1 MPRDRMT
8 GLGRRLLCSLL
19 LLQCL
24 GTADAAVVRGR
35 LQRFYPNR
43 ALVPAPGIPVTVW
56 CLQFGRSP
64 AYYSLYDGMFYLS
77 NIPPGVYNLEIWV
90 RPNQPMVF
98 PITVREP
105 NTDIPP
111 INVP

>member
-1 MPRDRMT
+1 MPKDRLVR
-8 GLGRRLLCSLL
+8 LGRYLAFILL
-19 LLQCL
+19 LTQGL

-43 ALVPAPGIPVTVW
+43 ALAPAAGIPVTVW
-56 CLQFGRSP
+56 CVQYGRS
-64 AYYSLYDGMFYLS
+64 AAFYSLYDGMFYLS
-77 NIPPGVYNLEIWV
+77 NIPPGYYHLEIWV
-90 RPNQPMVF
+90 RPNQPMVY